1 VASSYNYDVEFMKNI
16 VLIATVC
23 IAPVACVSCS
33 GSTSAPAKKEAA
45 AATPV
50 APAIPADIQAAADA
64 ALGADTN
71 VLAFGDLAKNGHQ
84 QILAVNRV
92 KSAPEKA
99 IAGIAA
105 MRVAVIENDGGTWK
119 EIFRCDGH
127 LKNGRGF
134 MGGTPL
140 SPVGGWRLQY
150 EQDPQKGLQMYFTP
164 IAKPVGGYIQTIG
177 VRWNPQ
183 GKRYQS
189 LDRNYEQFLGEVPA
203 LDTPQSQLHE

>member
-1 VASSYNYDVEFMKNI
+1 MKNI
-16 VLIATVC
+16 ALIATSLVVAMAC
-23 IAPVACVSCS
+23 VACSS
-33 GSTSAPAKKEAA
+33 STSTPAKKETAA
-45 AATPV
+45 VVPP

-64 ALGADTN
+64 ALGADTD
-71 VLAFGDLAKNGHQ
+71 VLAFGDLAKNGHR

-92 KSAPEKA
+92 KASPEKA

-127 LKNGRGF
+127 LKNAHGF

-140 SPVGGWRLQY
+140 SPVDGWRLQY
-150 EQDPQKGLQMYFTP
+150 EQNAQKGLQMYFTP

-177 VRWNPQ
+177 VRWNPEV
-183 GKRYQS
+183 KRYQS

>member
-1 VASSYNYDVEFMKNI
+1 MPSGYNCVVVLMKKTA
-16 VLIATVC
+16 LIATSLIVA
-23 IAPVACVSCS
+23 IACVACSS
-33 GSTSAPAKKEAA
+33 STSTPATKETAA
-45 AATPV
+45 VVPP
-50 APAIPADIQAAADA
+50 APAIPAEIQAAADA
-64 ALGADTN
+64 ALGTDTD
-71 VLAFGDLAKNGHQ
+71 VLVFGDLAKNGHQ

-92 KSAPEKA
+92 KASPEKA

-127 LKNGRGF
+127 LKNAHGF

-140 SPVGGWRLQY
+140 SPVDGWRLQY
-150 EQDPQKGLQMYFTP
+150 EQNAQKGLQMYFTP

-177 VRWNPQ
+177 VRWNPEV
-183 GKRYQS
+183 KRYQS

>member
-1 VASSYNYDVEFMKNI
+1 MKNI
-16 VLIATVC
+16 ALISAAC
-23 IAPVACVSCS
+23 AVAMASVSCS
-33 GSTSAPAKKEAA
+33 GSSSAPAKKEAA
-45 AATPV
+45 AAAV
-50 APAIPADIQAAADA
+50 APAIPADIQAAADT
-64 ALGADTN
+64 ALGADTD

-92 KSAPEKA
+92 KSTPETA

-105 MRVAVIENDGGTWK
+105 MRVAVIENEGSAWK

-127 LKNGRGF
+127 LKNAHGF

-150 EQDPQKGLQMYFTP
+150 EQNAQKGLQMYFTP

-183 GKRYQS
+183 VKRYQS
-189 LDRNYEQFLGEVPA
+189 LDRNYDQFLGEVPA
-203 LDTPQSQLHE
+203 LDAPQSQLHE

>member
-1 VASSYNYDVEFMKNI
+1 MKKI
-16 VLIATVC
+16 ALIAAVC
-23 IAPVACVSCS
+23 TMAAACVSCS
-33 GSTSAPAKKEAA
+33 GPTSAPAKKEAA
-45 AATPV
+45 AAAPA
-50 APAIPADIQAAADA
+50 APAIPPDIQAAADA
-64 ALGADTN
+64 ALGADTE
-71 VLAFGDLAKNGHQ
+71 VLVFGDLAKNGHQ

-92 KSAPEKA
+92 KSTPETA

-105 MRVAVIENDGGTWK
+105 MRVAVIENEGSTWK

-127 LKNGRGF
+127 LKNAHGF

-150 EQDPQKGLQMYFTP
+150 EQNPQKGLQMYFTP

-183 GKRYQS
+183 VKRYQS
-189 LDRNYEQFLGEVPA
+189 LDRNYDQFLGEVPA

>member
-1 VASSYNYDVEFMKNI
+1 MKKI
-16 VLIATVC
+16 ALIAAVC
-23 IAPVACVSCS
+23 TMAAACVSCS
-33 GSTSAPAKKEAA
+33 GSSSAPAKKEAA
-45 AATPV
+45 AAAPA

-64 ALGADTN
+64 ALGADTE
-71 VLAFGDLAKNGHQ
+71 VLVFGDLAKNGHQ

-92 KSAPEKA
+92 KSTPETA

-105 MRVAVIENDGGTWK
+105 MRVAVIENEGSTWK

-127 LKNGRGF
+127 LKNAHGF

-150 EQDPQKGLQMYFTP
+150 EQNPQKGLQMYFTP

-183 GKRYQS
+183 VKRYQS
-189 LDRNYEQFLGEVPA
+189 LDRNYDQFLGEVPA

>member
-1 VASSYNYDVEFMKNI
+1 MKK
-16 VLIATVC
+16 IAPIAAAC
-23 IAPVACVSCS
+23 IAAMTWVACVSCS
-33 GSTSAPAKKEAA
+33 GTSSAPRKKEAA
-45 AATPV
+45 AARPAV
-50 APAIPADIQAAADA
+50 PAIPSDIQAAADA
-64 ALGADTN
+64 ALGADTD
-71 VLAFGDLAKNGHQ
+71 VLVFGELAKNGRQ

-92 KSAPEKA
+92 KSTPETA

-105 MRVAVIENDGGTWK
+105 VRVAVIENDGSTWK

-127 LKNGRGF
+127 LKNAHGF

-140 SPVGGWRLQY
+140 SPVAGWRLQY
-150 EQDPQKGLQMYFTP
+150 EQDAQKGLQMYFTP

-183 GKRYQS
+183 LKRYQS

>member
-1 VASSYNYDVEFMKNI
+1 MKKI
-16 VLIATVC
+16 ALIAAVC
-23 IAPVACVSCS
+23 TMAAACVSCS

-45 AATPV
+45 AAAPA
-50 APAIPADIQAAADA
+50 APAIPPDIQAAADA
-64 ALGADTN
+64 ALGADTE
-71 VLAFGDLAKNGHQ
+71 VLVFGDLAKNGHQ

-92 KSAPEKA
+92 KSTPETA

-105 MRVAVIENDGGTWK
+105 MRVAVIENEGSTWK

-127 LKNGRGF
+127 LKNAHGF

-150 EQDPQKGLQMYFTP
+150 EQNPQKGLQMYFTP

-183 GKRYQS
+183 VKRYQS
-189 LDRNYEQFLGEVPA
+189 LDRNYDQFLGEVPA

>member
-1 VASSYNYDVEFMKNI
+1 M
-16 VLIATVC
+16 
-23 IAPVACVSCS
+23 
-33 GSTSAPAKKEAA
+33 KEAA
-45 AATPV
+45 AAPA

-64 ALGADTN
+64 ALGADTD
-71 VLAFGDLAKNGHQ
+71 VLVFGDLAKNGHQ
-84 QILAVNRV
+84 QILAMNRV
-92 KSAPEKA
+92 KSTPETA

-105 MRVAVIENDGGTWK
+105 MRAAVIENDGNTWK

-127 LKNGRGF
+127 LKNAHGF

-140 SPVGGWRLQY
+140 SPVGGWRLQF
-150 EQDPQKGLQMYFTP
+150 EQNQQKGLQMYFTP

-183 GKRYQS
+183 VKRYQS
-189 LDRNYEQFLGEVPA
+189 LDRSYDEFLGEVPA

>member
-1 VASSYNYDVEFMKNI
+1 MKKI
-16 VLIATVC
+16 ALIAAVC
-23 IAPVACVSCS
+23 TMAAACVSCS

-45 AATPV
+45 AAAPA

-64 ALGADTN
+64 ALGADTE
-71 VLAFGDLAKNGHQ
+71 VLVFGDLAKNGHQ

-92 KSAPEKA
+92 KSTPETA

-105 MRVAVIENDGGTWK
+105 MRVAVIENEGSTWK

-127 LKNGRGF
+127 LKNAHGF

-150 EQDPQKGLQMYFTP
+150 EQNPQKGLQMYFTP

-183 GKRYQS
+183 VKRYQS
-189 LDRNYEQFLGEVPA
+189 LDRNYDQFLGEVPA